1 MVLVWLAI
9 ERTRNSRC
17 ASLTYRSGVPSSWR
31 FDCMRRHDTHGATVD
46 ERPWHPTKKPTST
59 IATWNFFTQCR
70 NRTVTKLKCG
80 TTQCKNPVNC
90 DKAIQV
96 RKLSSVIPAVAA
108 SVTAIVCSGMLRF
121 APRLAGTLLIPLAL
135 AGSAPSL
142 GAQRLSDSTASGKIT
157 HPHPRALI
165 LGIVGA
171 IAGGLAGYGFGKGAG
186 RGGGGGMT
194 FVGVAAGG
202 LAGFFIGRQLDER
215 RAISYRGTPS
225 LKIPNVGI
233 TLEGDPSVLT
243 VRDGTA
249 AVGGSAGVELF
260 SAMDARL
267 LSLGTRAIGL
277 HGISAIDIAPRSS
290 WLALGSRTG
299 LYIYPPNKGPGVLVK
314 RATVNAIAAADTRIF
329 IATDNRVESVPVNAD
344 SERVWP
350 GTTLSA
356 PVRDIELDEARA
368 VLWASTDRD
377 LVALRI
383 SGDSLVVLG
392 SVPLAGA
399 GLRVVIDRGLAAV
412 AMGEKGVALVDIS
425 DPQHPKSRTIWTDA
439 HFAYDVS
446 IDGPRLFVAAGP
458 EGVYLVNL
466 SGDAPKTIGLARSL
480 GFASAI
486 ASHDGHTFIL
496 DRRTNAL
503 RRIISTY

>member
-1 MVLVWLAI
+1 M
-9 ERTRNSRC
+9 
-17 ASLTYRSGVPSSWR
+17 
-31 FDCMRRHDTHGATVD
+31 
-46 ERPWHPTKKPTST
+46 
-59 IATWNFFTQCR
+59 
-70 NRTVTKLKCG
+70 
-80 TTQCKNPVNC
+80 
-90 DKAIQV
+90 
-96 RKLSSVIPAVAA
+96 
-108 SVTAIVCSGMLRF
+108 TAIVCSGMLRF
-121 APRLAGTLLIPLAL
+121 APRLAGTLLTPLAL

-157 HPHPRALI
+157 HPHPRAFV

-171 IAGGLAGYGFGKGAG
+171 IAGGLAGYGFGRGAG
-186 RGGGGGMT
+186 HGGGGMT
-194 FVGVAAGG
+194 FVGIAGGG

-215 RAISYRGTPS
+215 RAIAYRGTPS

-233 TLEGDPSVLT
+233 TLEGDPNVLS

-249 AVGGSAGVELF
+249 AVGGSTGVELF

-267 LSLGTRAIGL
+267 FSLGTRAAGL
-277 HGISAIDIAPRSS
+277 HGISAIDIAPRTS

-329 IATDNRVESVPVNAD
+329 IATDNRVESVPVSAD

-356 PVRDIELDEARA
+356 PVRDIVLDEARA

-383 SGDSLVVLG
+383 TGDSLVVLG
-392 SVPLAGA
+392 SVPLPGV
-399 GLRVVIDRGLAAV
+399 GLRVVIDHGLAAV
-412 AMGEKGVALVDIS
+412 AMGEKGVALIDIS
-425 DPQHPKSRTIWTDA
+425 DPQNPKSRTTWTDA

-458 EGVYLVNL
+458 EGVYFVNL